1 MKIRSGV
8 RPLLCSGLLS
18 LLLAGC
24 AQAGATAATK
34 PDEPKATNTQ
44 TIEKEVRIDSK
55 QQHKMLQV
63 EKNDDGL
70 QVVLVKDGKT
80 RNYQLTPVELAD
92 EKALEAA
99 LAKIPQEDREDV
111 RQFANGDMMPELPA
125 PPAAPMAMD
134 APMVVSVVTAPEAPE
149 APMVW
154 VQNAD
159 GDMKQQK
166 MIVKTMHK
174 PMSFDML
181 KKHLKD
187 GKFSKEQLQEL
198 QKIIDSKF

>member
-1 MKIRSGV
+1 MKMQNNV
-8 RPLLCSGLLS
+8 RPWLVAGVLGVLLS
-18 LLLAGC
+18 GC
-24 AQAGATAATK
+24 ANAGAATEGKPMAAAPMK
-34 PDEPKATNTQ
+34 V
-44 TIEKEVRIDSK
+44 EKSVPAAKE
-55 QQHKMLQV
+55 QQKMLQV

-80 RNYQLTPVELAD
+80 RNYQLTPAELAD

-99 LAKIPQEDREDV
+99 LAKIPAEDREDV
-111 RQFANGDMMPELPA
+111 RQFANGDMMPELP
-125 PPAAPMAMD
+125 PLPAAPMAPD
-134 APMVVSVVTAPEAPE
+134 VPMVVSVVTAPEAPE

-154 VQNAD
+154 VHKVD
-159 GDMKQQK
+159 GDMQKQQVV
-166 MIVKTMHK
+166 VKTMHK
-174 PMSFDML
+174 DMSFDML

>member
-1 MKIRSGV
+1 MKIRSRV

-24 AQAGATAATK
+24 AQAGASTTTK
-34 PDEPKATNTQ
+34 NNEQNANMQTMEKA
-44 TIEKEVRIDSK
+44 VRVDNK
-55 QQHKMLQV
+55 HQQKMLQV

-80 RNYQLTPVELAD
+80 RNYQLTPAELAD

-99 LAKIPQEDREDV
+99 LAKIPAEDREDV

-134 APMVVSVVTAPEAPE
+134 VPMVVSVVTAPEAPE
-149 APMVW
+149 APMVY
-154 VQNAD
+154 VHKVD
-159 GDMKQQK
+159 GDMQKQQVF
-166 MIVKTMHK
+166 VKTMHK
-174 PMSFDML
+174 ELSFDML

>member
-18 LLLAGC
+18 LLLTGC
-24 AQAGATAATK
+24 AQAGATTAAK
-34 PDEPKATNTQ
+34 TNEQNASMQ
-44 TIEKEVRIDSK
+44 TMEKEVRIDSK

-80 RNYQLTPVELAD
+80 RNYQLTPAELAD
-92 EKALEAA
+92 EKAMEAA
-99 LAKIPQEDREDV
+99 LAKIPAEDREDV
-111 RQFANGDMMPELPA
+111 RQFANGEMMPELPA

-134 APMVVSVVTAPEAPE
+134 VPMVVSVVTAPEAPE

-154 VQNAD
+154 VQNTD

-166 MIVKTMHK
+166 MVVKTMHK
-174 PMSFDML
+174 PMTFDML